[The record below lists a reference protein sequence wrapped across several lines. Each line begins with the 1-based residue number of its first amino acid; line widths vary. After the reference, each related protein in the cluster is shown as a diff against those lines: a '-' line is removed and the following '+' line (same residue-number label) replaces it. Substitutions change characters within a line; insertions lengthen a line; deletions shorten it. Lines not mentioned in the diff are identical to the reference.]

1 MRHSPLVALTIALSL
16 AACGPKPVPWT
27 VLGPEAT
34 SRASFRM
41 LGFVRHLDL
50 EGGVFVIHGDDSVT
64 YAPTNLP
71 KEFQYDGT
79 RVEADARRA
88 EQAAGIQQVG
98 HPVELLRIRQR

>member
-1 MRHSPLVALTIALSL
+1 MHRLLIASLTLALGS

-27 VLGPEAT
+27 VLGPEAA
-34 SRASFRM
+34 SRPSFRM
-41 LGFVRHLDL
+41 LGSIRHLDL

-88 EQAAGIQQVG
+88 DQASGIQQVG
-98 HPVELLRIRQR
+98 PPIELLRIRQR